1 MASQADDPLRHP
13 SDPASSTQ
21 EAGNA
26 QEEPKEIRN
35 DVDFA
40 QWYGSIGG
48 DLLEASYEE
57 YQSCLDEL
65 ETSKLH
71 LDSLLN
77 DTTSTLDLLS
87 SLSESFKSV
96 ETQTSA
102 FQQQCE
108 GLLSAQNRSSRLA
121 DDLHDNLQYYDFLD
135 PVSRRLNA
143 PGAGNSVRTKD
154 FSDML
159 KRLDECLDYMQ
170 AHPEQKEA
178 ETYRSRYRL
187 LLTRALTLIRG
198 HFVSTLREISSG
210 VAKRIADRQLND
222 TTMSALLYAK
232 FRVGAPELK
241 EIGLEIQKRAVPPLD
256 PDQGAEAEYQSL
268 LNELHTSFSA
278 TRGKLVIPVLRK
290 RLNDIAQAPSTSKDL
305 VAFARASI
313 SYIRGICLDEFELW
327 GQWFHGQEGLY
338 DFLEAVCEPLYDH
351 LRPRIIRETKLVKLC
366 QLCSLLQTRYL
377 SDPEDETEYTDPNQL
392 DFSILIQPA
401 LEDAQTRLVFRAQ
414 AILRDDI
421 EKYKPRPE
429 DLDYPARNRKVILPG
444 SNGKDRRQSFAEPT
458 TPVPKMP
465 MVVDKDPDSPQDRD
479 SRWDF
484 DSRSVFEGWYP
495 TLRKAV
501 WLLSRIYRLVN
512 STVFDDLAHQIVHQ
526 TTLSLHTA
534 SAQIATKSTP
544 TDAHLFLIKHLL
556 LLKQQIVAFD
566 IEFVSPDVSFDFS
579 GVTSTFYELRERG
592 GLFNPRNLMRLVG
605 RGLFPRVVENML
617 DAKVELDGRLRTVI
631 NDFTNSF
638 TAKMTAALPATPPPP
653 PKSSAANRS
662 NESPYG
668 NALRQTCNAV
678 EKEVPVL
685 RRCLDEYLD
694 DRRTKETLV
703 GAVQDCVI
711 QAYEEFFEGYMA
723 ALNGNAAGGKR
734 GKGGDRSS
742 SSKKLS
748 PAEKARRSQED
759 GVWDADTFAG
769 WSEAVFHVGVAGLEG
784 SDGEEGFEGDVG
796 ETGGSSEDDKEE
808 DDGDGRGRHRGTRDS
823 ASSSSEGGRSRSRN
837 GS

>member
-1 MASQADDPLRHP
+1 MASQPENQCHP
-13 SDPASSTQ
+13 PSTPASPALKARNELSATV
-21 EAGNA
+21 
-26 QEEPKEIRN
+26 KEIDN

-40 QWYGSIGG
+40 HWYGSIEN

-71 LDSLLN
+71 LDSLLT

-87 SLSESFKSV
+87 TLSESFKSV
-96 ETQTSA
+96 EAQTSA
-102 FQQQCE
+102 FRQQCE
-108 GLLSAQNRSSRLA
+108 GLLSAQLRSSKLA
-121 DDLHDNLQYYDFLD
+121 DEIHENLQYYDFLD

-159 KRLDECLDYMQ
+159 KRLDESLDYMQ
-170 AHPEQKEA
+170 THPEQKES

-232 FRVGAPELK
+232 FRVGAADLK
-241 EIGLEIQKRAVPPLD
+241 AIGLEIQKRAVPPVD
-256 PDQGAEAEYQSL
+256 SEQGTEAEYQSL

-305 VAFARASI
+305 VVFARASI

-327 GQWFHGQEGLY
+327 GQWFHGQQGLY
-338 DFLEAVCEPLYDH
+338 DFLESVCEPLYDH
-351 LRPRIIRETKLVKLC
+351 LRPRIIRETKLIKLC

-377 SDPEDETEYTDPNQL
+377 SDPEDEGECADPTQL

-401 LEDAQTRLVFRAQ
+401 LEDAQTRLVFRTQ
-414 AILRDDI
+414 AILRDEI

-429 DLDYPARNRKVILPG
+429 DLDYPARNRSVLLQGPENNESRTVSHRKASI
-444 SNGKDRRQSFAEPT
+444 AEPT
-458 TPVPKMP
+458 TPLPKMP
-465 MVVDKDPDSPQDRD
+465 MVVDEDIDSPQEKDV
-479 SRWDF
+479 RWDF
-484 DSRSVFEGWYP
+484 DSRAAFEGWYP

-512 STVFDDLAHQIVHQ
+512 STVFDDLAHQVVHQ
-526 TTLSLHTA
+526 TTISLHAA
-534 SAQIATKSTP
+534 SSQISTKASPADAQ
-544 TDAHLFLIKHLL
+544 LFLIKHLL

-566 IEFVSPDVSFDFS
+566 IEFVSPDIYFDFS
-579 GVTSTFYELRERG
+579 GVTNTFWELRQRG

-605 RGLFPRVVENML
+605 GGLLPRVVENML
-617 DAKVELDGRLRTVI
+617 DAKAELDGRLRTVI

-638 TAKMTAALPATPPPP
+638 SSKMTTPLASPARST
-653 PKSSAANRS
+653 NRS
-662 NESPYG
+662 ESYS
-668 NALRQTCNAV
+668 NVLRLTCKAI
-678 EKEVPVL
+678 EKEVPHL
-685 RRCLDEYLD
+685 RRILDQYLD
-694 DRRTKETLV
+694 DVRTKETLV
-703 GAVQDCVI
+703 GAVQDSVI
-711 QAYEEFFEGYMA
+711 QAYEDFYNSYISTLE
-723 ALNGNAAGGKR
+723 GGKD
-734 GKGGDRSS
+734 GVTSNKPSTM
-742 SSKKLS
+742 
-748 PAEKARRSQED
+748 EKSRKAQED
-759 GVWDADTFAG
+759 GVWDVDTFTG
-769 WSEAVFHVGVAGLEG
+769 WSETVFNVGVAGL
-784 SDGEEGFEGDVG
+784 
-796 ETGGSSEDDKEE
+796 
-808 DDGDGRGRHRGTRDS
+808 
-823 ASSSSEGGRSRSRN
+823 ASSEGRVSDLSEEDGDVRRGSDDISSSGERQRPSRN
-837 GS
+837 GSM